1 MTDRARR
8 ALLPAA
14 LLALGLALPATAQT
28 DPDLAPDPATAI
40 DPPGTLIE
48 AELILPALLPAGVQ
62 GWRIL
67 YATTI
72 DDTTPATAVAT
83 ILAPAPLPDGPLPA
97 IAWAH
102 GTTGLLQ
109 RCMPSRFPDPTAG
122 IPALPDLIANGWAV
136 IATDYAF
143 AEPDGPHPYMIG
155 EGAARG
161 VLDSLRAA
169 RTVPG
174 LPLDQQHIVWGH
186 SQGGHAALWTGI
198 IAPAYA
204 PEIAIAGIAA
214 IAPAADPAAIL
225 AASPQVDLLLGPYV
239 AAAYARFYPELG
251 PSDIIRPGARMAA
264 RDMATFCAV
273 YPPSDTAR
281 LFARA
286 GSIPAGVLMGDA
298 PAFAARLA
306 ENAATGPIAAP
317 LLLAQG
323 TEDIIVPATLTAAWA
338 EARCAEGQ
346 PMEILRFAG
355 QDHAGI
361 VLPDSPLDTA
371 LIDWTAAR
379 LADTPPPDGCPVT
392 ER

>member
-1 MTDRARR
+1 MTDRPRR

-14 LLALGLALPATAQT
+14 LLALGLALPVAAQT
-28 DPDLAPDPATAI
+28 DTPPAPETA
-40 DPPGTLIE
+40 PPGTLLE
-48 AELILPALLPAGVQ
+48 TELILPALLPAGIQ

-72 DDTTPATAVAT
+72 DDATPATAVAT
-83 ILAPAPLPDGPLPA
+83 ILAPDPLPDGPLPA

-122 IPALPDLIANGWAV
+122 IPALPDVIANGWAV

-155 EGAARG
+155 EGTARG
-161 VLDSLRAA
+161 VLDGLRAA
-169 RTVPG
+169 RDVQG
-174 LPLDQQHIVWGH
+174 LPLGPDAIVWGH

-204 PEIAIAGIAA
+204 PDISIAGIAA
-214 IAPAADPAAIL
+214 IAPVTDPAAVL

-251 PSDIIRPGARMAA
+251 PTDIVRPGARLAA

-286 GSIPAGVLMGDA
+286 GSIPAGVLMAEA

-306 ENAATGPIAAP
+306 DNAATAPIAAP

-323 TEDIIVPATLTAAWA
+323 TDDIIVPATVTATWA
-338 EARCAEGQ
+338 ETRCAAGQ
-346 PMEILRFAG
+346 AMEILRFAG

-361 VLPDSPLDTA
+361 VLPDSPLDA
-371 LIDWTAAR
+371 PLIDWTAAR
-379 LADTPPPDGCPVT
+379 LAGTAPPGDCPVT